1 MFVMHGPVVLKSSY
15 LQIKKSERWSTI
27 LSGLVNIRLIG
38 EKIKVINISL
48 VNWRS
53 DVIIICNISSVHA
66 GFAKCGCLRVHKS

>member
-48 VNWRS
+48 MNWRS
-53 DVIIICNISSVHA
+53 DVIIICNISLVHA